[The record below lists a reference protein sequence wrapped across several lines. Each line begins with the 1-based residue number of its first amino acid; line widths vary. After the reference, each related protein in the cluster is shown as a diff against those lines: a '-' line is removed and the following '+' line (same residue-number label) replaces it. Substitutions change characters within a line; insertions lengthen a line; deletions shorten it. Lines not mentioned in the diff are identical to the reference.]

1 MTESKVAKKMLVV
14 ALGSNLGNR
23 YAYLVQAKR
32 LLGKKFGRAYKYSQ
46 VYHTPAWG
54 NTDQAGFLNGVACF
68 STDLPAE
75 ECMQVCL
82 DVERQLGRERKEKW
96 GARSIDLDIIFY
108 GGEVMDTEGLIIP
121 HPELENRAFV
131 LRPMMDVIPT
141 FTHPKLELNVDTLFK
156 SLEGEKDFEVF
167 STCF

>member
-1 MTESKVAKKMLVV
+1 MLVI

-46 VYHTPAWG
+46 VYHTPPWG
-54 NTDQAGFLNGVACF
+54 NQEQAGFLNSVACF
-68 STDLPAE
+68 STDLSPE
-75 ECMQVCL
+75 ECLEICL
-82 DVERQLGRERKEKW
+82 DVEKQLGRKRYEKW
-96 GARSIDLDIIFY
+96 GARAIDLDIIFY
-108 GGEVMDTEGLIIP
+108 GGEIVESEGLVIP

-131 LRPMMDVIPT
+131 LRPLMDVVPS
-141 FTHPKLELNVDTLFK
+141 FTHPKLSLNVDSLFK
-156 SLEGEKDFEVF
+156 SLDAEKDFELY